1 VTSGGRPGLPDAPSA
16 AEAPGAAKARPR
28 LRAAQKEMTRRLLL
42 ANALELFEA
51 RGYAATTIDDIA
63 HAAGTTRVTFYAH
76 FPARIDLI
84 RALFDELNEY
94 LERRD
99 SGGPA
104 SEVKLVMAVQAG
116 TREALTAWIQ
126 HSAAR
131 WPKVQPYLHTADQAA
146 ITDPEIRALVDAWW
160 DGAYGDIVAGLDA
173 AGRFE
178 PSTRR
183 IRAEFAFVQLHHMA
197 TSWLRRG
204 WDVDS
209 ETELSVLAGSWYSL
223 LGQP

>member
-1 VTSGGRPGLPDAPSA
+1 MPDAPNPASA
-16 AEAPGAAKARPR
+16 SAPQRKTGSRARPG
-28 LRAAQKEMTRRLLL
+28 LRAAQKEMTRRLIL
-42 ANALELFEA
+42 ASALELFDSH
-51 RGYAATTIDDIA
+51 GYAATTIDDIA
-63 HAAGTTRVTFYAH
+63 SAAGTTRVTFYAY
-76 FPARIDLI
+76 FPTRVDLI

-99 SGGPA
+99 SGGSA
-104 SEVKLVMAVQAG
+104 SEASLIAAVRTG
-116 TREALTAWIQ
+116 TRESLAGWIR

-131 WPKVQPYLHTADQAA
+131 WPKVQPYLHAADEAA
-146 ITDPEIRALVDAWW
+146 MTDPEIRALADAWW
-160 DGAYGDIVAGLDA
+160 DGTYSDIVAGLDA

-183 IRAEFAFVQLHHMA
+183 TRAELAFAQLHHLA

-209 ETELSVLAGSWYSL
+209 ETELSVLAGSWHAL
-223 LGQP
+223 LGAA